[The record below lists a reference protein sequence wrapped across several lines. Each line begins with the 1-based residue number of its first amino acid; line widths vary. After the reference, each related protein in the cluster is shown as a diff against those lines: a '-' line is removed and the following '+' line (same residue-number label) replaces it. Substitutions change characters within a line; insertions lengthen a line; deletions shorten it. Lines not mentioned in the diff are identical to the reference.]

1 MTRRAATALIVFALL
16 LGGCGGG
23 SDGAARATATPAA
36 EGRQLPE
43 ALDAELERTAEQAG
57 QQGVA
62 SALVVRGRLVWA
74 GATGMADIEAERP
87 MTPRTP
93 VYFASV
99 SKTVTAAVALRL
111 AERGRLELDAPVRRW
126 IPEWDVPRAVTVRQL
141 LGMNA
146 GVRDPD
152 EQFYIRQARRPG
164 RPITPHDWLRALSP
178 RESGPA
184 YANASFILAGLA
196 MKRAAG
202 RDWDA
207 VRHEVA
213 PRLVLQPD
221 DRVRGR
227 PARFYWYPRGLGD
240 PQPHGDGAGWVPSTA
255 MATGAWT
262 AGAWAGHTEALS
274 RWGDRLFRG
283 GVLAPASLAEMTD
296 FATELDGP
304 WPEYGLGLGRRMEDD
319 EEVWGHS
326 GGAIGVQSEL
336 WHVPRLGLT
345 LATVA
350 NDELSA
356 QPHQQQALLR
366 VALES
371 LDSGAGPP

>member
-1 MTRRAATALIVFALL
+1 MARRAATPLVLL
-16 LGGCGGG
+16 TLLAGCGG

-36 EGRQLPE
+36 EGRQLAE
-43 ALDAELERTAEQAG
+43 ALDAELERTAGQAG

-62 SALVVRGRLVWA
+62 STLVVRGRVLWT
-74 GATGMADIEAERP
+74 GATGMADNEMGRRMSA
-87 MTPRTP
+87 RTP

-99 SKTVTAAVALRL
+99 SKTLTAAVALRL
-111 AERGRLELDAPVRRW
+111 AERGRLPLDAPVRRW
-126 IPEWDVPRAVTVRQL
+126 IPEWHVPRTVTVRRL
-141 LGMNA
+141 LGMDA
-146 GVRDPD
+146 GVRDPG
-152 EQFYIRQARRPG
+152 ERFYFRQARRPD
-164 RPITPHDWLRALSP
+164 RPITPHDWLRALPP
-178 RESGPA
+178 RESGPE

-227 PARFYWYPRGLGD
+227 PAQFYWYPRGLGD
-240 PQPHGDGAGWVPSTA
+240 PKPHGDGAGWVPSTA

-262 AGAWAGHTEALS
+262 AGAWAGTTEALA

-283 GVLAPASLAEMTD
+283 GILTPASLAEMTE
-296 FATELDGP
+296 FTTALDGP
-304 WPEYGLGLGRRMEDD
+304 WPEYGLGLGRRFDGG

-326 GGAIGVQSEL
+326 GGAVGVQSEL

-356 QPHQQQALLR
+356 QPTQQQALLR
-366 VALES
+366 VAMKG